1 MERVFLKVL
10 ERADIRMMKEVRLV
24 GEGRNE
30 IVQALEALRIA
41 EEEGLNLV
49 LVSAPEAIPPV
60 VRIEDFKKLQYEK
73 KKKQKAN
80 RQTSDLKEI
89 QLKANITD
97 HDMQTKVSAIDKFL
111 TRGDKVKVVVRLKGR
126 ERDNPQRAHDLVDR
140 VIAAVSVASKAHKI
154 PGPIATAII
163 EPGAKA

>member
-1 MERVFLKVL
+1 MKVL
-10 ERADIRMMKEVRLV
+10 ERSDIRTMKEVRLV
-24 GEGRNE
+24 GEGRND
-30 IVQALEALRIA
+30 IVQAMEALRIA

-73 KKKQKAN
+73 KKKQKQN

-97 HDMQTKVSAIDKFL
+97 HDLSTKVNAIEKFL

-126 ERDNPQRAHDLVDR
+126 ERDNPQRAHDLVER
-140 VIAAVSVASKAHKI
+140 VITTVSVPMKAHKI
-154 PGPIATAII
+154 PGPIATAIL
-163 EPGAKA
+163 EPAGKVV

>member
-1 MERVFLKVL
+1 MKVL
-10 ERADIRMMKEVRLV
+10 ERADLRTMKEVRLV
-24 GEGRNE
+24 GEGRND
-30 IVQALEALRIA
+30 IVQALEALRLA
-41 EEEGLNLV
+41 EEEGLDLV

-80 RQTSDLKEI
+80 RHTSDLKEI

-97 HDMQTKVSAIDKFL
+97 HDLGTKVSAIDKFL

-126 ERDNPQRAHDLVDR
+126 ERDNPQRAHDLVER
-140 VIAAVSVASKAHKI
+140 VIQAVTVPAKAHKI

-163 EPGAKA
+163 EPSSAKG

>member
-1 MERVFLKVL
+1 MKVL
-10 ERADIRMMKEVRLV
+10 ERSDIRTMKEVRLV
-24 GEGRNE
+24 GEGRND
-30 IVQALEALRIA
+30 IVQAMEALRIA

-73 KKKQKAN
+73 KKKQKQN

-97 HDMQTKVSAIDKFL
+97 HDLSTKVNAIEKFL

-126 ERDNPQRAHDLVDR
+126 ERDNPQRAHDLVER
-140 VIAAVSVASKAHKI
+140 VITTVSVSCKAHKI
-154 PGPIATAII
+154 PGPIATAIL
-163 EPGAKA
+163 EPGGKVV

>member
-1 MERVFLKVL
+1 
-10 ERADIRMMKEVRLV
+10 MKEVRLV
-24 GEGRNE
+24 GEGRND
-30 IVQALEALRIA
+30 IVLASEALRLA

-97 HDMQTKVSAIDKFL
+97 HDLSTKVNAIEKFL

-140 VIAAVSVASKAHKI
+140 VITTVTVAHKSHKV
-154 PGPIATAII
+154 PGPIATAIL
-163 EPGAKA
+163 EPGTSK

>member
-1 MERVFLKVL
+1 MKVL
-10 ERADIRMMKEVRLV
+10 ERADLRMMKEVRLV
-24 GEGRNE
+24 GEGRND
-30 IVQALEALRIA
+30 IVQALEALRLA
-41 EEEGLNLV
+41 EEEGLDLV

-73 KKKQKAN
+73 KKKLKAN

-97 HDMQTKVSAIDKFL
+97 HDLHTKVSAIEKFL
-111 TRGDKVKVVVRLKGR
+111 GRGDKVKVVVRLKGR
-126 ERDNPQRAHDLVDR
+126 ERDNPQRAHDLVER
-140 VIAAVSVASKAHKI
+140 VLTSVTVANKAHKI

-163 EPGAKA
+163 EPASTK

>member
-1 MERVFLKVL
+1 MKVL
-10 ERADIRMMKEVRLV
+10 ERADIRLMKEVRLV
-24 GEGRNE
+24 GEGRND
-30 IVQALEALRIA
+30 IVQAVEALRIA

-89 QLKANITD
+89 QLKANITE
-97 HDMQTKVSAIDKFL
+97 HDLHTKVNAIDKFL

-140 VIAAVSVASKAHKI
+140 VLSSLTAPSKAHKI

-163 EPGAKA
+163 EPAAAKA

>member
-1 MERVFLKVL
+1 MKVL
-10 ERADIRMMKEVRLV
+10 ERSDIRTMKEVRLV
-24 GEGRNE
+24 GEGRND

-41 EEEGLNLV
+41 EEEGLDLV

-97 HDMQTKVSAIDKFL
+97 HDLATKVTNINKFL
-111 TRGDKVKVVVRLKGR
+111 ERGDKVKVIVRLKGR
-126 ERDNPQRAHDLVDR
+126 ERDNPQRAHDLIDK
-140 VIAAVSVASKAHKI
+140 VITTVSAGCKANKV
-154 PGPIATAII
+154 PGPIATAIL
-163 EPGAKA
+163 EPAK

>member
-1 MERVFLKVL
+1 
-10 ERADIRMMKEVRLV
+10 MKEVRLV
-24 GEGRNE
+24 GEGRND
-30 IVQALEALRIA
+30 IVQAMEALRIA
-41 EEEGLNLV
+41 EEEGLDLV

-97 HDMQTKVSAIDKFL
+97 HDLQTKVSNINKFL
-111 TRGDKVKVVVRLKGR
+111 ERGDKVKVIVRLKGR
-126 ERDNPQRAHDLVDR
+126 ERDNPQRAHDLIEK
-140 VIAAVSVASKAHKI
+140 VITTVTAACKANKV
-154 PGPIATAII
+154 PGPIATAIL
-163 EPGAKA
+163 EPSK

>member
-1 MERVFLKVL
+1 MKVL

-24 GEGRNE
+24 GEGRND
-30 IVQALEALRIA
+30 IVQAVEALRIA

-97 HDMQTKVSAIDKFL
+97 HDLHTKVNAIDKFL
-111 TRGDKVKVVVRLKGR
+111 LRGDKVKVVVRLKGR

-140 VIAAVSVASKAHKI
+140 VLSTLTAPSKSHKI

-163 EPGAKA
+163 EPAAAKA

>member
-1 MERVFLKVL
+1 
-10 ERADIRMMKEVRLV
+10 MKEVRLV

-30 IVQALEALRIA
+30 IVQALEALRLA

-97 HDMQTKVSAIDKFL
+97 HDLTTKVNAIEKFL

-140 VIAAVSVASKAHKI
+140 VLSSVTVASKSHKI

-163 EPGAKA
+163 EPASAKG